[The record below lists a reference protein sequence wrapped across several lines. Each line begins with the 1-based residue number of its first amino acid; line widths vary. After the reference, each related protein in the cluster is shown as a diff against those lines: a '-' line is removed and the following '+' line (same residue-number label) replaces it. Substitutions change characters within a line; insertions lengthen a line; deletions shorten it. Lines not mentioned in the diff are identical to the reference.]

1 METKTQNGILTVGQL
16 RAILATIPDHE
27 QITIATDSWWLNVES
42 VDTPDEENGNASV
55 ILYTADTYDTR
66 QH

>member
-1 METKTQNGILTVGQL
+1 MENKTIGGILTVGQL
-16 RAILATIPDHE
+16 RAILANMADHE

-42 VDTPDEENGNASV
+42 VDTPDHENGNASV
-55 ILYTADTYDTR
+55 IFYTADTYDTR

>member
-1 METKTQNGILTVGQL
+1 METKTTDGILTVGQL
-16 RAILATIPDHE
+16 RLILQRMPDYE

-42 VDTPDEENGNASV
+42 VDTPDDGNGNAS
-55 ILYTADTYDTR
+55 IIFYTADTYDTR